1 MADVDVEP
9 EKIIAEE
16 TKEPKSVNIDAMGAD
31 DLVNKEI
38 ELTRNKSKFGRYAY
52 NEAKELAAIQRRL
65 YGSPKVNMP
74 KTLSNEDVE
83 TLEKLNLQSNFT
95 VQI

>member
-1 MADVDVEP
+1 MHHQLLI
-9 EKIIAEE
+9 K
-16 TKEPKSVNIDAMGAD
+16 
-31 DLVNKEI
+31 
-38 ELTRNKSKFGRYAY
+38 
-52 NEAKELAAIQRRL
+52 
-65 YGSPKVNMP
+65 PKVNMP

>member
-1 MADVDVEP
+1 
-9 EKIIAEE
+9 
-16 TKEPKSVNIDAMGAD
+16 MGEVLKLGGKGMRAHGTVGN
-31 DLVNKEI
+31 LLIK
-38 ELTRNKSKFGRYAY
+38 
-52 NEAKELAAIQRRL
+52 
-65 YGSPKVNMP
+65 PKVNMP